1 MGRLTN
7 APIGNVPWWA
17 CIAIA
22 FAGIEYTTSER
33 NWSRSTTAEPTAQHA
48 VADLRRRLET
58 ASAED
63 AVPSSFN
70 LTVPCVGLLSFQVIS
85 PCGNL
90 TVPED
95 GITFKSLFG
104 EHHLPGTAALKDEVK
119 LVELKLQ
126 RYTVAFVVIGGI
138 IWLLTTCCITSNR
151 NKFIKS
157 VKDTFAGKLDDEEED
172 EEDPPTEEEKK
183 ARLDP
188 LSSEFIAPGNIYRLL
203 AVLHPGIL
211 GISSWLKYAF
221 KAGICAYMQIYLPY
235 NVIKKVFRHWTL
247 VGIKSPLWFLSNATT
262 FTSMVAALG
271 SLCSMFAGKCAKSI
285 EDGAQ
290 ANVYI
295 LTHKN
300 PNPGGGGGSR
310 SARDGGYATLID
322 KPPMGETM
330 IYVFE
335 VFWCSISML
344 LNIVMS
350 IMLELAMFLQVATFT
365 GEVSDVA
372 ITAVS
377 LYFIFDLDDKVMEA
391 DPKLRLKYR
400 RAVAK
405 QTEEKPGEHH
415 PWIMPLLAST
425 SAAFVK
431 LTVPFGLLGIVLF
444 AWANKQSKFVIGGDG
459 LTM

>member
-1 MGRLTN
+1 MGRFHES
-7 APIGNVPWWA
+7 APSVPWWA

-22 FAGIEYTTSER
+22 FVGIQYTTTEHKWTSAP
-33 NWSRSTTAEPTAQHA
+33 AESFAA
-48 VADLRRRLET
+48 EDLRRLENQAADA
-58 ASAED
+58 ASAAEG
-63 AVPSSFN
+63 AVPTSFN
-70 LTVPCVGLLSFQVIS
+70 LSVPCVGLLSFQLIT
-85 PCGNL
+85 PCGNI

-95 GITFKSLFG
+95 GVTFKSLFG
-104 EHHLPGTAALKDEVK
+104 EHHMPGTAVLKDEVK
-119 LVELKLQ
+119 LVELQLQ
-126 RYTVAFVVIGGI
+126 HYTVALVVICLI
-138 IWLLTTCCITSNR
+138 IWALTTCCITSNR

-188 LSSEFIAPGNIYRLL
+188 MSSEFIAPGNIYRLL

-211 GISSWLKYAF
+211 GCSAWLKYAF
-221 KAGICAYMQIYLPY
+221 KAAICAYMQLYLPY
-235 NVIKKVFRHWTL
+235 NVIKKVFRHWSL
-247 VGIKSPLWFLSNATT
+247 IGIKSPLWFVSNATT
-262 FTSMVAALG
+262 FASMLAALG
-271 SLCSMFAGKCAKSI
+271 SLCNMFAGKCAKSI

-300 PNPGGGGGSR
+300 PNAGGGGGGGGGES
-310 SARDGGYATLID
+310 GGYTSLLD
-322 KPPMGETM
+322 KPPMGETS
-330 IYVFE
+330 IYINE
-335 VFWCSISML
+335 VLWCSVSMI
-344 LNIVMS
+344 LNVGMS

-391 DPKLRLKYR
+391 DPKLRLRYR

-405 QTEEKPGEHH
+405 QTEEKPSERH
-415 PWIMPLLAST
+415 PWLMPMLASV
-425 SAAFVK
+425 SAALVK

-444 AWANKQSKFVIGGDG
+444 AWSSKQTKFVIGGDG